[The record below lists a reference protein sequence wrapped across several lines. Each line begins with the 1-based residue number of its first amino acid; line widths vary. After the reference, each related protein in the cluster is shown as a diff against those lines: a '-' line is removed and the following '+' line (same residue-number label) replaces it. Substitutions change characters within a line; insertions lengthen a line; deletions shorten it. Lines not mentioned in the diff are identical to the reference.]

1 MAKQPPL
8 ALSPAEQAVL
18 DKAKAV
24 LQELALEERAHLAD
38 GWVGVRINLQSGQL
52 KGRPRRLTEVSRP

>member
-1 MAKQPPL
+1 MPQPHSPP
-8 ALSPAEQAVL
+8 LSPAEQKVL
-18 DKAKAV
+18 DSAYAA
-24 LQELALEERAHLAD
+24 LQELVKEERAYLAD